1 VIKLNKGIAYLIGAG
16 PGDYKLITLKGM
28 ECIKKADVLLYDRLV
43 SDKLLSFASEDAE
56 LIFVGKSPDNHAYS
70 QEEINKLLVKKA
82 LEGKTIVRLKGG
94 DPFVF
99 GRGSEEALALKE
111 AGIYFEII
119 PGVTSAIAVPAYA
132 GIPVTHRKTSS
143 SLHIITGHED
153 PEKDDTNLNYQV
165 LAKLEGTLVFLM
177 GIQNLKEICSSLIL
191 HGQPEDR
198 PVAVIMNGTTSR
210 QRKVFGTLKNIHE
223 ILIEQRI
230 TNPSVVVVG
239 DVVGLS
245 ETLSWF
251 ENKPLFGKRI
261 LVTRTRQ
268 QVSSLTQK
276 IEELGGEVIEFP
288 TIQIVQPDS
297 FDEIDGALGEIEKYQ
312 WIIFT
317 SVNGV
322 NSFFNRLKKLDFDI
336 RLLYNARICAIGSV
350 TAKTLEDMGFN
361 IEYVPE
367 VFKAEEL
374 VEGLK
379 NKIMIG
385 DRVLLPRADIGGTI
399 LVDELNKLGAE
410 IDDIHVYKT
419 VISKQ
424 SRDQLQK
431 NLENNIDIITFT
443 SSSTVNNFI
452 QILGKDNLPDLSG
465 IKFAAIGPVTEET
478 AHKAGLK
485 IDILAEDYT
494 IDGLVSAI
502 VKHVI
507 KGEIKTND

>member
-1 VIKLNKGIAYLIGAG
+1 
-16 PGDYKLITLKGM
+16 
-28 ECIKKADVLLYDRLV
+28 
-43 SDKLLSFASEDAE
+43 
-56 LIFVGKSPDNHAYS
+56 
-70 QEEINKLLVKKA
+70 
-82 LEGKTIVRLKGG
+82 
-94 DPFVF
+94 
-99 GRGSEEALALKE
+99 
-111 AGIYFEII
+111 
-119 PGVTSAIAVPAYA
+119 
-132 GIPVTHRKTSS
+132 
-143 SLHIITGHED
+143 
-153 PEKDDTNLNYQV
+153 
-165 LAKLEGTLVFLM
+165 
-177 GIQNLKEICSSLIL
+177 
-191 HGQPEDR
+191 
-198 PVAVIMNGTTSR
+198 
-210 QRKVFGTLKNIHE
+210 
-223 ILIEQRI
+223 
-230 TNPSVVVVG
+230 
-239 DVVGLS
+239 
-245 ETLSWF
+245 
-251 ENKPLFGKRI
+251 
-261 LVTRTRQ
+261 
-268 QVSSLTQK
+268 
-276 IEELGGEVIEFP
+276 
-288 TIQIVQPDS
+288 
-297 FDEIDGALGEIEKYQ
+297 
-312 WIIFT
+312 
-317 SVNGV
+317 
-322 NSFFNRLKKLDFDI
+322 
-336 RLLYNARICAIGSV
+336 
-350 TAKTLEDMGFN
+350 MGFN
-361 IEYVPE
+361 IEYVTE